1 MAAETPDDTPRAPR
15 DDERGDGF
23 GAPHDAPA
31 GGDSA
36 SDLGTQADETSRMA
50 PRVVPISR
58 RHRFAVWDGTQDPL
72 SDDADALFD
81 RLSED
86 VFHGWDFETALR
98 RLLSQGWRD
107 RDGKKFAGLEELM
120 ERLRRQRQQQLERY
134 SLDNVFKDI
143 EEKLDNVLRLEREG
157 IDERMRSATDERAQ
171 RILERVARKR
181 REQLDHLPQEPGGA
195 IRELQGYEFMDQR
208 AEQAFQR
215 LLEEIKQNVVN
226 TYFKQMAE
234 QMGQMSQQDLSA
246 LREMARDLNALV
258 RQKLEGVPEA
268 QLQHNYEDFLKKWGS
283 MFPDAPATFDEFL
296 AQLAAQMARMDSLM
310 QSLSPEMRHQL
321 EEMISSTFNDPEL
334 QAQLAELM
342 GGLELLSD
350 RRHLGQRYSFF
361 GGEQLPF
368 DEAMGVMDRLQS
380 IEELERGLRGMYR
393 GEPLDSATEEALR
406 DVLGDNAAR
415 DLARLQRMTDRL
427 EQRGLIERDEEGMK
441 LTARGLRR
449 IGQKALGDLFARLR
463 RDRFGDHP
471 VSRHGQ
477 GGERE
482 EDTKSYEFG
491 DVFDLDVRE
500 TLMNAVRRAADDG
513 SAGAPAAEGAGTG
526 MPAPATPLAMSPTPA
541 SPSPPTSLDAA
552 SPTRPRSIDTASPS
566 SLLDAVSTS
575 PSASPASSSPS
586 GRRRA
591 VPRLEP
597 DDFVVHRSDTLTRSA
612 TVLMLDMSRSMPLRG
627 YFYAAKKVALAL
639 DSLIR
644 SSYPRDTLHIIG
656 FSDLAR
662 EISPAALPHLSV
674 NEYVYG
680 TNMQHGLMLARRL
693 LARDPGEN
701 KQIIIV
707 SDGEPTA
714 HIENG
719 RPVFF
724 YPPLP
729 ETFHKTLLEVKR
741 CTREHIVINTFML
754 EFESSPRAVR
764 ESDDAAQP
772 RARVLHQPGPAR

>member
-1 MAAETPDDTPRAPR
+1 MADSTRGDAAGDVGGQPDETPR
-15 DDERGDGF
+15 
-23 GAPHDAPA
+23 
-31 GGDSA
+31 
-36 SDLGTQADETSRMA
+36 QA

-72 SDDADALFD
+72 GDDAEALFD

-107 RDGKKFAGLEELM
+107 RDGRKFAGLEELM
-120 ERLRRQRQQQLERY
+120 ERLRRQRQKQLERY
-134 SLDNVFKDI
+134 SLDNVFNDI
-143 EEKLDNVLRLEREG
+143 KEKLDNVLRIEREG
-157 IDERMRSATDERAQ
+157 IDERMRGATDERAQ

-208 AEQAFQR
+208 AAQAFQR

-268 QLQHNYEDFLKKWGS
+268 QLQHNYEDFLKRWGA

-368 DEAMGVMDRLQS
+368 DEAMQVMDRLQS

-406 DVLGDNAAR
+406 DVLGDDAAR

-427 EQRGLIERDEEGMK
+427 EQSGLIERDEEGMK

-482 EDTKSYEFG
+482 EDTKPYEFG

-500 TLMNAVRRAADDG
+500 TLMNAVRRDADADDTG
-513 SAGAPAAEGAGTG
+513 RGT
-526 MPAPATPLAMSPTPA
+526 PAPATPPAMSPTPA
-541 SPSPPTSLDAA
+541 SPFPPRAVD
-552 SPTRPRSIDTASPS
+552 ASPS
-566 SLLDAVSTS
+566 TSVS
-575 PSASPASSSPS
+575 PSSSSPSRALNAASSS

-591 VPRLEP
+591 VPRLSP

-741 CTREHIVINTFML
+741 CTRENIVINTFML
-754 EFESSPRAVR
+754 ESNHHLVQFVNQMTRLNRGRAFFISPDRLGDYVLVDYVSSKRG
-764 ESDDAAQP
+764 AA
-772 RARVLHQPGPAR
+772 

>member
-1 MAAETPDDTPRAPR
+1 MEDD
-15 DDERGDGF
+15 
-23 GAPHDAPA
+23 
-31 GGDSA
+31 
-36 SDLGTQADETSRMA
+36 A
-50 PRVVPISR
+50 PRVIPRIVPPR
-58 RHRFAVWDGTQDPL
+58 QHRFSVWDGTQDPL
-72 SDDADALFD
+72 GDEADALFD

-107 RDGKKFAGLEELM
+107 RDGRKFAGLEELM
-120 ERLRRQRQQQLERY
+120 ERLRKQRQKQLAKY

-157 IDERMRSATDERAQ
+157 IDERLRSATDERAQ
-171 RILERVARKR
+171 RILERVASKR
-181 REQLDHLPQEPGGA
+181 REHLDNLPQEPGGV

-208 AEQAFQR
+208 AEQAFQK
-215 LLEEIKQNVVN
+215 LLEEIKQNVVD
-226 TYFKQMAE
+226 TYFKQMSE
-234 QMGQMSQQDLSA
+234 QMGQMSKQDIGA
-246 LREMARDLNALV
+246 LRDMARDLNALV
-258 RQKLEGVPEA
+258 RQKLEGVPDA

-296 AQLAAQMARMDSLM
+296 AQLAAQMARLDSLM

-321 EEMISSTFNDPEL
+321 EEMMAATFGDPEL

-350 RRHLGQRYSFF
+350 RRHLGQRYAFF
-361 GGEQLPF
+361 GNEQLPF
-368 DEAMGVMDRLQS
+368 EEAMGVMDRLQS

-393 GEPLDSATEEALR
+393 GEPLDAATEEALR

-415 DLARLQRMTDRL
+415 DLSRLQRMTDQL
-427 EQRGLIERDEEGMK
+427 EQRGLVERDEDGMK

-471 VSRHGQ
+471 VSRHGT

-482 EDTKSYEFG
+482 EDTKPYEFG
-491 DVFDLDVRE
+491 DVFDLDVKE
-500 TLMNAVRRAADDG
+500 TLMNAVRRGADDPSVLG
-513 SAGAPAAEGAGTG
+513 RTGEPSAPV
-526 MPAPATPLAMSPTPA
+526 TPLAMSP
-541 SPSPPTSLDAA
+541 PPTAPPSQAQII
-552 SPTRPRSIDTASPS
+552 RQRRS
-566 SLLDAVSTS
+566 
-575 PSASPASSSPS
+575 
-586 GRRRA
+586 
-591 VPRLEP
+591 VPRLSP

-644 SSYPRDTLHIIG
+644 SAYPRDTLHIIG

-741 CTREHIVINTFML
+741 CTRENIVINTFML
-754 EFESSPRAVR
+754 ESNHHLVQFVNQMTRLNRGRAFFISPDRLGDYVLVDYVSSKRG
-764 ESDDAAQP
+764 AA
-772 RARVLHQPGPAR
+772 

>member
-1 MAAETPDDTPRAPR
+1 MEDDAPGETPRAP
-15 DDERGDGF
+15 
-23 GAPHDAPA
+23 APA
-31 GGDSA
+31 DDSPESEEA
-36 SDLGTQADETSRMA
+36 GSRGIP
-50 PRVVPISR
+50 PRV
-58 RHRFAVWDGTQDPL
+58 HRFSVWDGTQDPL
-72 SDDADALFD
+72 GDDADALFD

-107 RDGKKFAGLEELM
+107 QDGRKFAGLEELM
-120 ERLRRQRQQQLERY
+120 DRLRKQRQKQLERY

-143 EEKLDNVLRLEREG
+143 EEKLDNVLRLERQG
-157 IDERMRSATDERAQ
+157 IDERLKNATDGSAQ
-171 RILERVARKR
+171 RILERVAKKR
-181 REQLDHLPQEPGGA
+181 REHLDNLPQEPGGA
-195 IRELQGYEFMDQR
+195 IRELQGYEFMEQR
-208 AEQAFQR
+208 AEQAFQK

-234 QMGQMSQQDLSA
+234 QMGQMSQQDISA

-258 RQKLEGVPEA
+258 RQKLEGVPDA

-310 QSLSPEMRHQL
+310 QSLSPEQRHQL
-321 EEMISSTFNDPEL
+321 EEMISATFGDPDL

-361 GGEQLPF
+361 GNEQLPY

-393 GEPLDSATEEALR
+393 GEPLDSTTEEALR

-415 DLARLQRMTDRL
+415 DLSRLQRMTDQL
-427 EQRGLIERDEEGMK
+427 EQRGLVERDEEGMR

-463 RDRFGDHP
+463 HDRFGDHP
-471 VSRHGQ
+471 ISRHGQ

-482 EDTKSYEFG
+482 EDTKNYEFG

-500 TLMNAVRRAADDG
+500 TLMNAVRRDADERDLR
-513 SAGAPAAEGAGTG
+513 SAGI
-526 MPAPATPLAMSPTPA
+526 PAPASNRTIQPPPESPPA
-541 SPSPPTSLDAA
+541 SAQPL
-552 SPTRPRSIDTASPS
+552 PRRS
-566 SLLDAVSTS
+566 
-575 PSASPASSSPS
+575 
-586 GRRRA
+586 
-591 VPRLEP
+591 VPRLSPE
-597 DDFVVHRSDTLTRSA
+597 DFVVHRSDTLTRSA

-644 SSYPRDTLHIIG
+644 SAYPRDTLHIIG

-662 EISPAALPHLSV
+662 EIKPAALPHLSV

-741 CTREHIVINTFML
+741 CTRENIVINTFML
-754 EFESSPRAVR
+754 ESNHHLVQFVNQMTRLNRGRAFFISPDRLGDYVLVDYVSSKRG
-764 ESDDAAQP
+764 AA
-772 RARVLHQPGPAR
+772 

>member
-1 MAAETPDDTPRAPR
+1 ME
-15 DDERGDGF
+15 DEPLVER
-23 GAPHDAPA
+23 P
-31 GGDSA
+31 
-36 SDLGTQADETSRMA
+36 LVEL
-50 PRVVPISR
+50 R
-58 RHRFAVWDGTQDPL
+58 RNARQHRFSGWDGTQDPL
-72 SDDADALFD
+72 GDEADALFD

-86 VFHGWDFETALR
+86 VYHGWDFETALR

-107 RDGKKFAGLEELM
+107 RDGRKFAGLEELM
-120 ERLRRQRQQQLERY
+120 ERLRKQRQKQLERY

-143 EEKLDNVLRLEREG
+143 EEKLDNVLRLERQG
-157 IDERMRSATDERAQ
+157 IDERLQNATDERAQ
-171 RILERVARKR
+171 RILERVASKR
-181 REQLDHLPQEPGGA
+181 REHLDNLPQEPGGV

-208 AEQAFQR
+208 AEQAFQK

-226 TYFKQMAE
+226 TYFKQMSE
-234 QMGQMSQQDLSA
+234 QMGQMSKQDVAA
-246 LREMARDLNALV
+246 LREMARDLNSLV

-321 EEMISSTFNDPEL
+321 EEMVSATFGDPDL

-350 RRHLGQRYSFF
+350 RRHLGQRYGFL
-361 GGEQLPF
+361 GNEQLPF

-393 GEPLDSATEEALR
+393 GEPLDNATEEALR
-406 DVLGDNAAR
+406 DVLGENAAR
-415 DLARLQRMTDRL
+415 DLSRLQRMTEQL
-427 EQRGLIERDEEGMK
+427 EQRGLVERDGEGMK

-471 VSRHGQ
+471 IARHGQ

-482 EDTKSYEFG
+482 EDTKPYEFG
-491 DVFDLDVRE
+491 DVFDLDVKE
-500 TLMNAVRRAADDG
+500 TLMNAVRRDADVSTAPHAAG
-513 SAGAPAAEGAGTG
+513 ETS
-526 MPAPATPLAMSPTPA
+526 APATPLAMSP
-541 SPSPPTSLDAA
+541 PPTSPRPE
-552 SPTRPRSIDTASPS
+552 SEIRPRRS
-566 SLLDAVSTS
+566 
-575 PSASPASSSPS
+575 
-586 GRRRA
+586 
-591 VPRLEP
+591 VPRLSP

-644 SSYPRDTLHIIG
+644 SAYPRDTLHIIG

-662 EISPAALPHLSV
+662 EIKPAALPHLSV

-741 CTREHIVINTFML
+741 CTRENIVINTFML
-754 EFESSPRAVR
+754 ESNHHLVQFVNQMTRLNRGRAFFISPDRLGDYVLVDYVSSKRG
-764 ESDDAAQP
+764 AA
-772 RARVLHQPGPAR
+772 

>member
-1 MAAETPDDTPRAPR
+1 MADEHPLNPRA
-15 DDERGDGF
+15 
-23 GAPHDAPA
+23 A
-31 GGDSA
+31 
-36 SDLGTQADETSRMA
+36 
-50 PRVVPISR
+50 R
-58 RHRFAVWDGTQDPL
+58 RHRFSVWDGTQDPL
-72 SDDADALFD
+72 GDDADALFD

-107 RDGKKFAGLEELM
+107 PQGHRFNGLEEMM
-120 ERLRRQRQQQLERY
+120 EQLRRRRQQQLERY
-134 SLDNVFKDI
+134 NLDSVFKDI
-143 EEKLDNVLRLEREG
+143 EEKLDSVLRQERGGIEERLQAAPEG
-157 IDERMRSATDERAQ
+157 SAR
-171 RILERVARKR
+171 RILERVAAKR
-181 REQLDHLPQEPGGA
+181 REQLDALPRDAAGA
-195 IRELQGYEFMDQR
+195 IHELQGYEFMDQR

-215 LLEEIKQNVVN
+215 LLEEIKQGVVD
-226 TYFKQMAE
+226 TYFNEMTQ
-234 QMGQMSQQDLSA
+234 QLQQMSGQDMA
-246 LREMARDLNALV
+246 MLRAMVSDLNALV
-258 RQKLEGVPEA
+258 RQKLEGVPET
-268 QLQHNYEDFLKKWGS
+268 QLQHNYEQFLKKWGQL
-283 MFPDAPATFDEFL
+283 FPNAPPTFDEFL
-296 AQLAAQMARMDSLM
+296 EQLSRQMARMDSLM
-310 QSLSPEMRHQL
+310 QSLSPEMRRQL
-321 EEMISSTFNDPEL
+321 SELAAATFGDPEL

-350 RRHLGQRYSFF
+350 RGRLGQHYSFF
-361 GGEQLPF
+361 GGEQLPL
-368 DEAMGVMDRLQS
+368 DEAMRVMDRLQS
-380 IEELERGLRGMYR
+380 IEDLERAVRGVYR
-393 GEPLDSATEEALR
+393 GEQLDEGSREALTEM
-406 DVLGDNAAR
+406 LGDESTR
-415 DLARLQRMTDRL
+415 ELDRLQRMTEEL
-427 EQRGLIERDEEGMK
+427 ERRGLVEADGEGMR
-441 LTARGLRR
+441 LSARGMRR

-463 RDRFGDHP
+463 RDRFGDHE
-471 VSRHGQ
+471 VSRRGQ
-477 GGERE
+477 GGERAE
-482 EDTKSYEFG
+482 ETKSYEFG

-500 TLMNAVRRAADDG
+500 TLMNAVQRESA
-513 SAGAPAAEGAGTG
+513 SAGGAEAP
-526 MPAPATPLAMSPTPA
+526 
-541 SPSPPTSLDAA
+541 
-552 SPTRPRSIDTASPS
+552 
-566 SLLDAVSTS
+566 VQ
-575 PSASPASSSPS
+575 
-586 GRRRA
+586 RRA
-591 VPRLEP
+591 VPRLSP

-662 EISPAALPHLSV
+662 EISPSALPHLSV

-729 ETFHKTLLEVKR
+729 ETFQKTLLEVKR

-754 EFESSPRAVR
+754 ESNHHLVQFVNHMTRLNRGRTFFISPDRLGDYVLVDYVTSKRRA
-764 ESDDAAQP
+764 A
-772 RARVLHQPGPAR
+772 

>member
-1 MAAETPDDTPRAPR
+1 
-15 DDERGDGF
+15 
-23 GAPHDAPA
+23 
-31 GGDSA
+31 
-36 SDLGTQADETSRMA
+36 
-50 PRVVPISR
+50 
-58 RHRFAVWDGTQDPL
+58 
-72 SDDADALFD
+72 
-81 RLSED
+81 
-86 VFHGWDFETALR
+86 
-98 RLLSQGWRD
+98 
-107 RDGKKFAGLEELM
+107 
-120 ERLRRQRQQQLERY
+120 
-134 SLDNVFKDI
+134 
-143 EEKLDNVLRLEREG
+143 
-157 IDERMRSATDERAQ
+157 
-171 RILERVARKR
+171 
-181 REQLDHLPQEPGGA
+181 
-195 IRELQGYEFMDQR
+195 
-208 AEQAFQR
+208 
-215 LLEEIKQNVVN
+215 
-226 TYFKQMAE
+226 
-234 QMGQMSQQDLSA
+234 
-246 LREMARDLNALV
+246 MARDLNSLV
-258 RQKLEGVPEA
+258 RQKLEGVPDA
-268 QLQHNYEDFLKKWGS
+268 QLQHNYEDFLKKWGA

-321 EEMISSTFNDPEL
+321 EEMISATFSDPDL
-334 QAQLAELM
+334 QAQLSELM

-350 RRHLGQRYSFF
+350 RRHLGQRYGFF
-361 GGEQLPF
+361 GNEQLPF
-368 DEAMGVMDRLQS
+368 DQAMGVMDRLQS

-393 GEPLDSATEEALR
+393 GEPLDASTEEALR
-406 DVLGDNAAR
+406 DVLGENAAR
-415 DLARLQRMTDRL
+415 DLSRLQRMTDQL
-427 EQRGLIERDEEGMK
+427 EQRGLVERDDEGMK

-482 EDTKSYEFG
+482 EDTKPYEFG

-500 TLMNAVRRAADDG
+500 TLMNAVRRDANDEWRDSR
-513 SAGAPAAEGAGTG
+513 SAGT
-526 MPAPATPLAMSPTPA
+526 PAPAPPLAMSPP
-541 SPSPPTSLDAA
+541 SSSPPT
-552 SPTRPRSIDTASPS
+552 PVRGRKPRS
-566 SLLDAVSTS
+566 
-575 PSASPASSSPS
+575 
-586 GRRRA
+586 
-591 VPRLEP
+591 VPRLSQ

-644 SSYPRDTLHIIG
+644 SAYPRDTLHIIG

-662 EISPAALPHLSV
+662 EIKPAALPHLSV

-729 ETFHKTLLEVKR
+729 ETFQKTLLEVKR
-741 CTREHIVINTFML
+741 CTRENIVINTFML
-754 EFESSPRAVR
+754 ESNHHLVQFVNQMTRLNRGRAFFISPDRLGDYVLVDYVSSKRG
-764 ESDDAAQP
+764 AA
-772 RARVLHQPGPAR
+772 